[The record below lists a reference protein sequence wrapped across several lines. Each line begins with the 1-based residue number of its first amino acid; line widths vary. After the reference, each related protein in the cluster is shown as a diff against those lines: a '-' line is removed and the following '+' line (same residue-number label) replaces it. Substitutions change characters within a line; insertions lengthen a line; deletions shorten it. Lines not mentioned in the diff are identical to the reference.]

1 MKPWCPDTF
10 GPLFSHFG
18 VRQAGATSGTPLVF
32 LNGAIMVDSGNE
44 DPTYL
49 FECQDRYP
57 VYAALAGMRCLFL
70 VHDDDHAL
78 ESQTAIAAL
87 APRLETIRQYTGPL
101 LNCSVPEPLYLRCQF
116 DASRIRLS
124 LCDKSRQQV
133 VDGEVISRHLTSGV
147 YFHQM
152 APLISDLASQ
162 FRDLMH
168 QQGVQVELEEDAI
181 RRSARLAL
189 QWHDKS
195 RYVDLLRDRN
205 RTDLPDHVP
214 TAIISSHDL
223 KELTWPRLRDLVGQ
237 KTGFANSTSY
247 FIKSSV
253 DSAGEVCVS
262 LDATNFDE
270 RIATLTQAIEAK
282 SRHLNRS
289 GSALQL
295 LVQPRIET
303 SSDCFDLPMS
313 MGFTYHIYDVDR
325 IEPVVFTGHLYED
338 PERKVFMGTYLSESL
353 SQDALRAIG
362 ENKLLALFRLFA
374 EQGLRGPIHL
384 DAVRNVDGE
393 YVFVYDCNPRLGG
406 SLPGLILKLALRREG
421 LRVDTLV
428 SIGYRGRIVY
438 PDLRAKLN
446 ELRDLDL
453 LYTRDKQRG
462 AYLMPSIVRPDSY
475 DLTLLN
481 LGTAEIRQY
490 IESGLIHTLSDHGQ
504 NELTGIY
511 V

>member
-1 MKPWCPDTF
+1 MKQWCQDAF

-44 DPTYL
+44 DPAYL

-57 VYAALAGMRCLFL
+57 VYAALADMRCLFL
-70 VHDDDHAL
+70 VRDDDHARHY
-78 ESQTAIAAL
+78 QTAIAAL
-87 APRLETIRQYTGPL
+87 APHLATIRQYTGPL
-101 LNCSVPEPLYLRCQF
+101 LDCGVPEPLYLGCQF

-133 VDGEVISRHLTSGV
+133 ADGEVISRHLTSGI

-162 FRDLMH
+162 FRDLMQ
-168 QQGVQVELEEDAI
+168 QQGIQVELEEDAI
-181 RRSARLAL
+181 RRSAQLAL

-195 RYVDLLRDRN
+195 RYVDLLHDSDHA
-205 RTDLPDHVP
+205 DLPNHVP
-214 TAIISSHDL
+214 TAVISSQHL
-223 KELTWPRLRDLVGQ
+223 KELTWPRLQDLVGQ
-237 KTGFANSTSY
+237 HAGSENSASF

-262 LDATNFDE
+262 LDATNFDQK
-270 RIATLTQAIEAK
+270 IAALVEAIEAK
-282 SRHLNRS
+282 ARHLNRS

-303 SSDCFDLPMS
+303 SSDRFDRPMS

-374 EQGLRGPIHL
+374 EQGLRGPINL
-384 DAVRNVDGE
+384 DAVRNVHGE
-393 YVFVYDCNPRLGG
+393 YIFVYDCNPRFGG
-406 SLPGLILKLALRREG
+406 SLPGLILKLALQREG
-421 LRVDTLV
+421 LRADTLMT
-428 SIGYRGRIVY
+428 IGYRGRIVY
-438 PDLRAKLN
+438 PDLRTKLD
-446 ELRDLDL
+446 ELCDLDL

-462 AYLMPSIVRPDSY
+462 VYLVPSIVRPDSY
-475 DLTLLN
+475 DLIILN
-481 LGTAEIRQY
+481 LEIAEMRQF
-490 IESGLIHTLSDHGQ
+490 IESGLIHTLSDQGRT
-504 NELTGIY
+504 ELPGIY

>member
-1 MKPWCPDTF
+1 MTRWCQDTY

-18 VRQAGATSGTPLVF
+18 VRLAGSASETPLVF

-44 DPTYL
+44 NPTYL

-57 VYAALAGMRCLFL
+57 VYASLAGMRCLFL
-70 VHDDDHAL
+70 VRDDEHAHQY
-78 ESQTAIAAL
+78 QTAIAAL
-87 APRLETIRQYTGPL
+87 APRLATIRQYTGPL
-101 LNCSVPEPLYLRCQF
+101 LDCDVPEPLYLGCEF

-124 LCDKSRQQV
+124 FCDKSRQQLA
-133 VDGEVISRHLTSGV
+133 DGQIISRHLTSGI

-152 APLISDLASQ
+152 APLVSDLASQ
-162 FRDLMH
+162 FRDLMQ
-168 QQGVQVELEEDAI
+168 QQGIQVELNEDSI
-181 RRSARLAL
+181 RRSAQLAL

-195 RYVDLLRDRN
+195 RYVKLLHDRKH
-205 RTDLPDHVP
+205 TDLPNHVP
-214 TAIISSHDL
+214 TTIISLQHL
-223 KELTWPRLRDLVGQ
+223 KKLTWSRLQDLVGQ
-237 KTGFANSTSY
+237 QAGSANSTSF
-247 FIKSSV
+247 FIKSSI

-262 LDATNFDE
+262 LDATNFDQK
-270 RIATLTQAIEAK
+270 IAALVEAIEAK
-282 SRHLNRS
+282 ARHLNRS

-303 SSDCFDLPMS
+303 SSDQFDQPMS

-338 PERKVFMGTYLSESL
+338 PERKVFMGTYLSQTL

-384 DAVRNVDGE
+384 DAVRNVHGE

-421 LRVDTLV
+421 LRVDTLA

-438 PDLRAKLN
+438 PDLRAKLD
-446 ELRDLDL
+446 ELGDMGL
-453 LYTRDKQRG
+453 LYTRDTQRG
-462 AYLMPSIVRPDSY
+462 AYLVPSIVRPDSY
-475 DLTLLN
+475 DLILLN
-481 LGTAEIRQY
+481 LEIAEIRQF
-490 IESGLIHTLSDHGQ
+490 IESGLIHTLSDQ
-504 NELTGIY
+504 SQTELPGIY

>member
-1 MKPWCPDTF
+1 MTRWCQDTY

-18 VRQAGATSGTPLVF
+18 VRLAGSASGTPLVF

-44 DPTYL
+44 NPTYL

-57 VYAALAGMRCLFL
+57 VYASLAGMRCLFL
-70 VHDDDHAL
+70 VRDDDHAQQY
-78 ESQTAIAAL
+78 QTAIAAL
-87 APRLETIRQYTGPL
+87 APRLATIRQYTGPL
-101 LNCSVPEPLYLRCQF
+101 LDCDVPEPLYLGCEF

-124 LCDKSRQQV
+124 FCDKSRQQV
-133 VDGEVISRHLTSGV
+133 ADGQVISRHLTSGI

-152 APLISDLASQ
+152 APLVSDLANQ
-162 FRDLMH
+162 FRDLM
-168 QQGVQVELEEDAI
+168 QQQSIQVELEEDSI
-181 RRSARLAL
+181 RRSAQLAL

-195 RYVDLLRDRN
+195 RYVKLLHDRKH
-205 RTDLPDHVP
+205 TDLPNHVP
-214 TAIISSHDL
+214 TTIISLQHL
-223 KELTWPRLRDLVGQ
+223 KELTWSRLQDLVGQ
-237 KTGFANSTSY
+237 QAGSANATSF
-247 FIKSSV
+247 FIKSSI

-262 LDATNFDE
+262 LDATNFDQK
-270 RIATLTQAIEAK
+270 IAALVEAIEAK
-282 SRHLNRS
+282 ARHLNRS

-303 SSDCFDLPMS
+303 SSDRFDQPMS

-338 PERKVFMGTYLSESL
+338 PERKVFMGTYLSQTL

-384 DAVRNVDGE
+384 DAVRNVHGE

-421 LRVDTLV
+421 LRVDTLA

-438 PDLRAKLN
+438 PDLRAKLD
-446 ELRDLDL
+446 ELGDMDL
-453 LYTRDKQRG
+453 LYTRDTQRG
-462 AYLMPSIVRPDSY
+462 AYLVPSIVRPDSY
-475 DLTLLN
+475 DLILLN
-481 LGTAEIRQY
+481 LEIAEIRQF
-490 IESGLIHTLSDHGQ
+490 IESGLIHTLSDQ
-504 NELTGIY
+504 SQTDLPGIY